1 MCVFLGGAKVLSDC
15 DCWGVTI
22 TGSPSQQHSGPASPA
37 LLPEPS
43 CSLLRQAAAPSGTF
57 SLPPAA
63 GPTLTQLQPCP
74 SPPPN
79 LPQEELSQSPGRWS
93 SSGAEGSLPALP
105 LGVISPTGMPLQP
118 GLGQGQ
124 GGASSEESLP
134 VLTSAFLGLSASWS
148 HPGSAQVVQ
157 GAGGRKLRGRGTRL
171 VQVLG
176 PTALSFSQSN
186 DWMHPGS
193 PDLGGCPLPTLHSR
207 SSLGLTHAPAAAP
220 SCAPLLWGLSF
231 RVTSF
236 PCCQDGHSDEDAM
249 LIHPLWPSWG

>member
-1 MCVFLGGAKVLSDC
+1 MGA
-15 DCWGVTI
+15 G
-22 TGSPSQQHSGPASPA
+22 
-37 LLPEPS
+37 
-43 CSLLRQAAAPSGTF
+43 AAAE
-57 SLPPAA
+57 LKAA
-63 GPTLTQLQPCP
+63 TQPCP
-74 SPPPN
+74 SGHFPSRDVTCSSTRPRAGTGRS
-79 LPQEELSQSPGRWS
+79 LS
-93 SSGAEGSLPALP
+93 ED
-105 LGVISPTGMPLQP
+105 
-118 GLGQGQ
+118 
-124 GGASSEESLP
+124 SLP
-134 VLTSAFLGLSASWS
+134 VLTSASLGLSASWS
-148 HPGSAQVVQ
+148 HPRSAQVVQ

-186 DWMHPGS
+186 DWMRPGS

-231 RVTSF
+231 RDTSF